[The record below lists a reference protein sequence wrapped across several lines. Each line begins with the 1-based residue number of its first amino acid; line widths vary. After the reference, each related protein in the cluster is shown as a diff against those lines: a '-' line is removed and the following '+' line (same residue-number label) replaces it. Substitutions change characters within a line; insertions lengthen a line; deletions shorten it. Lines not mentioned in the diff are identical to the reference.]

1 MNSAAKRL
9 HSSRLLAR
17 PTRGVI
23 GMLSAEESL
32 TTMEK
37 TLADSYNATT
47 FTVDTPIGRIDI
59 RVGKRH
65 PKIDRLMEDV
75 SPAAWA
81 YITAW
86 NPHSE
91 LLSDNQNTVA
101 QDEMRRVIRGRGFL
115 YYEGYGIPDNP
126 GWSPEQ
132 SVWIAGISRTEAESI
147 GRQFGQNA
155 IVVGV
160 AGGIAELLDCK
171 AIGSPE

>member
-1 MNSAAKRL
+1 MN
-9 HSSRLLAR
+9 
-17 PTRGVI
+17 
-23 GMLSAEESL
+23 
-32 TTMEK
+32 K

-47 FTVDTPIGRIDI
+47 FTVETPIGRIDI

-65 PKIDRLMEDV
+65 PRIDRLMEGV

-91 LLSDNQNTVA
+91 LLSKDQNAIA
-101 QDEMRRVIRGRGFL
+101 QGSLRRVIRDRGFL
-115 YYEGYGIPDNP
+115 NYEGYGIPDNP

-132 SVWIAGISRTEAESI
+132 SVWIAGIDRTEAEFI

-171 AIGSPE
+171 TIEAPEEQAGGQAI